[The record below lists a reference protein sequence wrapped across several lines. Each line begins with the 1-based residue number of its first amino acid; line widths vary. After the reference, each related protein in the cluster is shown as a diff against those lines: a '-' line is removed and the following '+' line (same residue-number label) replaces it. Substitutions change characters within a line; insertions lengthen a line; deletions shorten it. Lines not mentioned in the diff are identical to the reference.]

1 MRGWVVCRRV
11 DDVLVYRAKRH
22 DPIEGWVSGIELQ
35 QVRTWDDREKAEDY
49 ATGLECLYPQLGN
62 LTVVKV
68 LIWTQAG
75 IIGVMAE

>member
-1 MRGWVVCRRV
+1 
-11 DDVLVYRAKRH
+11 
-22 DPIEGWVSGIELQ
+22 
-35 QVRTWDDREKAEDY
+35 VRTWDDREKAEDY
-49 ATGLECLYPQLGN
+49 AMGLECLYPQLGN